1 MSTAKD
7 NSPALIAY
15 HVTENGKK
23 TYWTRIGAA
32 WPNKKGGYQVKLE
45 TIPVNGEL
53 VLLPPKATEKTEGQP
68 EAGTPAETEAVA

>member
-1 MSTAKD
+1 MSTAKE

-23 TYWTRIGAA
+23 TYWARIGAA
-32 WPNKKGGYQVKLE
+32 WPNKKGGFQVKLE

-53 VLLPPKATEKTEGQP
+53 VLLPPKAKDETETQP
-68 EAGTPAETEAVA
+68 EAGLPAEAEAVA